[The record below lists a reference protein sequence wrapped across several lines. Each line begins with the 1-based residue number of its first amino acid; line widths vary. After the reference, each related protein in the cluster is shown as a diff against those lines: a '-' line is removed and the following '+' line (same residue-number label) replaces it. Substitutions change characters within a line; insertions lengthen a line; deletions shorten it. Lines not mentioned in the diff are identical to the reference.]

1 MRDFQKRT
9 FINRKLN
16 KDIKTKIPT
25 EVLIKKE
32 IYSPSTI
39 KKKGK
44 IYSIESSN
52 NIKKITYIYN
62 NQVYNEYSV

>member
-39 KKKGK
+39 KKRGK